1 VRVVSLLPTA
11 TEIVYSLGLKD
22 SLVGVTDECDQP
34 DGAPIA
40 VVSRC
45 VLPTDLT
52 AAEIDR
58 AVSASEHEETSLYE
72 IDAGLLSSLRPDVIL
87 TQDLCPVCALPASQ
101 AEQAVHESSCAA
113 NVISLDPHSVD
124 DVLSSIRMVADVLGA
139 SSTGDALVADL
150 RTRIDRV
157 RQAVDGAARP
167 TVLGL
172 EWGDPPWGAGHWVP
186 EMIRIAGGQPV
197 LANDGVDSQR
207 ISWDDIAAAEPDVVA
222 FMPCSYGLA
231 GAVEQAHDLFAHPEF
246 VATPAV
252 GAGRVFATDAE
263 RYFSRSGPRIV
274 DGIELLAGLVQPQR
288 WPAPAEDA
296 AVQISG

>member
-11 TEIVYSLGLKD
+11 TEIVYSLGLQD

-34 DGAPIA
+34 DGAPVTI
-40 VVSRC
+40 VSRC
-45 VLPTDLT
+45 VLASDLT
-52 AAEIDR
+52 AADIDR
-58 AVSASEHEETSLYE
+58 AVSAAEHDGTSLYE
-72 IDAGLLSSLRPDVIL
+72 IDPGVLSSLAPDVIL

-113 NVISLDPHSVD
+113 NVISLDPHSVG
-124 DVLSSIRMVADVLGA
+124 DVLASIRMVADVLGA
-139 SSTGDALVADL
+139 SANGEALVADL
-150 RTRIDRV
+150 RTQMDRV
-157 RQAVDGAARP
+157 RRAVEGVPRP

-197 LANDGVDSQR
+197 LANEGVDSQR
-207 ISWDDIAAAEPDVVA
+207 ISWDDIAAAEPDVVV
-222 FMPCSYGLA
+222 FMPCSYGLP
-231 GAVEQAHDLFAHPEF
+231 GAVEQARALFAHPEF

-252 GAGRVFATDAE
+252 SAGRVFATDAE
-263 RYFSRSGPRIV
+263 RYFSRSGPHIV

-288 WPAPAEDA
+288 WTAPAADA
-296 AVQISG
+296 AVQISR